1 MLKMEYHFEETDD
14 IELIKHVERNCCLYN
29 KKMREFKTV
38 DKREVWTQIGAIL
51 TNKKTG
57 RYNNLRKY

>member
-1 MLKMEYHFEETDD
+1 MEYHFEETDD

-29 KKMREFKTV
+29 KKMREFKTI
-38 DKREVWTQIGAIL
+38 DKREVWAQIGVAL

-57 RYNNLRKY
+57 TII